1 MTKEEILATLNE
13 EQRQAVVD
21 YTGSMAV
28 EAGPGS
34 GKGLYQKRVKKQY
47 QSEF

>member
-1 MTKEEILATLNE
+1 MATKEEILAKLNP

-21 YTGSMAV
+21 YEGSMVV

-34 GKGLYQKRVKKQY
+34 GNILY
-47 QSEF
+47 

>member
-34 GKGLYQKRVKKQY
+34 GRGCLVNKYFAV
-47 QSEF
+47 